1 MIKNINV
8 VTSKVLK
15 MNTFFNNINATLL
28 LHVACICTF
37 DISGTPIVF
46 FRGRGVVCSE
56 DEHEEDV
63 ENEEKHKEGRSVY
76 ECGEGEEA
84 KMVET

>member
-1 MIKNINV
+1 MQR
-8 VTSKVLK
+8 SYC
-15 MNTFFNNINATLL
+15 M
-28 LHVACICTF
+28 LHVYTF